1 MDSNTKNII
10 VKFVELL
17 DKKNLDYKNM
27 QNTPSV
33 SEKEKNYENS
43 K

>member
-17 DKKNLDYKNM
+17 DKKNLDYKNI
-27 QNTPSV
+27 QTAPSV
-33 SEKEKNYENS
+33 SNKESNYENS